1 VSRVTIRVR
10 LTLVYSGLLMLAG
23 ALLLVVMYALM
34 SSRLRPERE
43 LAPEIQ
49 PKDGAAAQGQIEL
62 MNFLH
67 DDTMRTLLTQ
77 GTTALAAISV
87 VAIVVVWLIAGRM
100 LRPLKR
106 VTETARRIGAA
117 TAADPRLH
125 ERIALEG
132 PGDEVK
138 ELADTFDTMLQRL
151 DDSFDGQRRFIAN
164 ASHELRTPLT
174 LNRALIEVAV
184 HRRDASPEIR
194 QLGET
199 LLEINSRHER
209 LIDGLLL
216 LARSERDL
224 VDRSYVDL
232 ADLARH
238 VADQLAPG
246 EVAVHTEVDE
256 APTTGNAVLLER
268 LVRNLVDNAIRYN
281 EPTGG
286 WVRLR
291 TWTGPGGEAELEVAN
306 TGPVVPRYEVRELF
320 EPFRRLDSDRGTGER
335 PGTGLGLSI
344 VRSIAEAHGGTV
356 SAVPRPGG
364 GLTVAVSLPPPP
376 D

>member
-1 VSRVTIRVR
+1 VTIRVR

-23 ALLLVVMYALM
+23 ALLLVAMYALM
-34 SSRLRPERE
+34 SSRLRPERA
-43 LAPEIQ
+43 LAPELQ
-49 PKDGAAAQGQIEL
+49 PRDGAAAQGQIEL

-77 GTTALAAISV
+77 GTIALAAISI
-87 VAIVVVWLIAGRM
+87 VAIAVVWLIAGRM

-238 VADQLAPG
+238 VAEHLAPG
-246 EVAVHTEVDE
+246 EVVVHTEVEE
-256 APTTGNAVLLER
+256 APTAGNAVLLER

-286 WVRLR
+286 WVRVR
-291 TWTGPGGEAELEVAN
+291 TRTGPGGEAELEVAN
-306 TGPVVPRYEVRELF
+306 TGPTVPRYEVPGLF
-320 EPFRRLDSDRGTGER
+320 EPFRRLDNDRGTGER

-344 VRSIAEAHGGTV
+344 VRSIAEAHAGTV
-356 SAVPRPGG
+356 NAVPRQGG
-364 GLTVAVSLPPPP
+364 GLTVTVSLPPPP
-376 D
+376 Y